1 MDRSEIS
8 GNHTDHEG
16 GHVIAGS
23 LDVAVDGIAVATDS
37 NKIRVADEGYP
48 TFEITLDTLD
58 IQKSEKGTSASLV
71 RGMAHEIAALGVE
84 PHGFD
89 FAFTCSV
96 PSGGG
101 LSSSAAVEAAYGR
114 AMETLWGAPAIEPV
128 TLAQM
133 SQRTENNY
141 YGKPCGLMDQAAVC
155 LGGLAYMDF
164 EDQAQ
169 PKTQKLE
176 LNFEDHGYALVL
188 VKVGADHVAATDDY
202 AAVPREMQDVAA
214 EFGKARLCEVNV
226 ADFDAKLPEL
236 RAKLGDRACLR
247 AVHYWYE
254 NGLVDK
260 RWAALNA
267 GDIDQFLVLTRESG
281 ASSAMYLQNVVAKLG
296 AEQPSMYA
304 LALAEHVLD
313 GRGAVRIHGGG
324 FGGTM
329 TSIGIVIGFGCIMGI
344 FLEKSGAAKR
354 MAITILKLVGVKRA
368 DVVLGLT
375 GFVVSIPVFCDSGF
389 VILSSLAKEFSRLTK
404 KSMVGLGGILGMGL
418 YITHFMVPPTPG
430 PLAVVSTFQ
439 NEGINIDLGM
449 FIIAG
454 LLFSIPL
461 FVFSVFLFRW
471 FGNKYPQFVVPYEID
486 RSKYTEAQL
495 KVLDKIDAKIKAGK
509 ELENEDFTEL
519 LSTEKLPSAGLSFT
533 ILLLPVFLILA
544 NTLVSQT
551 AFKAT
556 IVGEII
562 TFLGNPVIALFIS
575 LCLGAFLLAKD
586 LDNKTVVGM
595 MNDALRDAGPIVM
608 ITAGGGALGAVV
620 KATGA
625 AGMMANGIVAIGI
638 PGILV
643 PLLIGTIMRFPQ
655 GSGTT
660 AMITGSAIIAPML
673 VTLGINPYLAGLA
686 VCLTAMCPSFLN
698 DSYFHVVTSF
708 SGMDIK
714 TSLKT
719 WTIGSILVPIF
730 GSVIICILSLFIH

>member
-1 MDRSEIS
+1 MTAPDEKTLATLTKLFEEEFGPIGDRQVLYVHAPGRSEIS

-37 NKIRVADEGYP
+37 NRIRVADEGYP

-58 IQKSEKGTSASLV
+58 VQESEKGTSASLV

-254 NGLVDK
+254 NGQRQGL
-260 RWAALNA
+260 
-267 GDIDQFLVLTRESG
+267 E
-281 ASSAMYLQNVVAKLG
+281 
-296 AEQPSMYA
+296 
-304 LALAEHVLD
+304 
-313 GRGAVRIHGGG
+313 GRGKEIYDPESDGWYWLDSDANGAKAVSKDVYQESDGGKWVRYDANGQMIKGWNTNENGTYYFDLITGAMAHGTVEINGKTCHFDEATG
-324 FGGTM
+324 
-329 TSIGIVIGFGCIMGI
+329 
-344 FLEKSGAAKR
+344 
-354 MAITILKLVGVKRA
+354 ILK
-368 DVVLGLT
+368 
-375 GFVVSIPVFCDSGF
+375 
-389 VILSSLAKEFSRLTK
+389 
-404 KSMVGLGGILGMGL
+404 
-418 YITHFMVPPTPG
+418 
-430 PLAVVSTFQ
+430 
-439 NEGINIDLGM
+439 
-449 FIIAG
+449 
-454 LLFSIPL
+454 
-461 FVFSVFLFRW
+461 
-471 FGNKYPQFVVPYEID
+471 
-486 RSKYTEAQL
+486 
-495 KVLDKIDAKIKAGK
+495 
-509 ELENEDFTEL
+509 
-519 LSTEKLPSAGLSFT
+519 
-533 ILLLPVFLILA
+533 
-544 NTLVSQT
+544 
-551 AFKAT
+551 
-556 IVGEII
+556 
-562 TFLGNPVIALFIS
+562 
-575 LCLGAFLLAKD
+575 
-586 LDNKTVVGM
+586 
-595 MNDALRDAGPIVM
+595 
-608 ITAGGGALGAVV
+608 
-620 KATGA
+620 
-625 AGMMANGIVAIGI
+625 
-638 PGILV
+638 
-643 PLLIGTIMRFPQ
+643 
-655 GSGTT
+655 
-660 AMITGSAIIAPML
+660 
-673 VTLGINPYLAGLA
+673 
-686 VCLTAMCPSFLN
+686 
-698 DSYFHVVTSF
+698 
-708 SGMDIK
+708 
-714 TSLKT
+714 
-719 WTIGSILVPIF
+719 
-730 GSVIICILSLFIH
+730 